1 MTSNAIIPVPDQDWA
16 DIVNKLVEEI
26 VDEDIPEDV
35 VKATEMLLVGF
46 PLPEVAAEI
55 DVETRTIRKWLTTY
69 PIMAATVANGRVLLS
84 KWRMSKLEQ
93 QFLKAVNRS
102 EQILD
107 LSLGGAYL
115 DDAGN
120 QHFVDPKVLTVVA
133 AQSRY
138 IMGLFAGQRQDVQI
152 THEFGDTVLKAQE
165 EALDYIATQ
174 LQGQQDGVIIDA
186 IETTVRVVDDKI
198 ETGPM
203 LDPDGGPPHGSL
215 GEFDIND
222 QGVQCHICGNRYK
235 ALHNHLYSK
244 HNTSTKDYEM
254 IYMLDQGSVRATK
267 IEEVKDDT
275 VAGDTTPIRE

>member
-1 MTSNAIIPVPDQDWA
+1 MTSNAIIPVPDQEWA
-16 DIVNKLVEEI
+16 DIVNNLVEGI
-26 VDEDIPEDV
+26 TDDDIPEDV

-69 PIMAATVANGRVLLS
+69 PVMAATVADGRALLS

-115 DDAGN
+115 DSEGN

-133 AQSRY
+133 AQARY
-138 IMGLFAGQRQDVQI
+138 VMGLFAGQRMDVQV
-152 THEFGDTVLKAQE
+152 THEFGNTVLKAQE

-174 LQGQQDGVIIDA
+174 LQEQKDGVVIDA
-186 IETTVRVVDDKI
+186 IETTYRVVDDKV

-203 LDPDGGPPHGSL
+203 LDPEGRPPHGSL

-222 QGVQCHICGNRYK
+222 DGVQCHICGNRYK
-235 ALHNHLYSK
+235 ALHNHLYGK

-267 IEEVKDDT
+267 IEEVRDDT
-275 VAGDTTPIRE
+275 VAGDSPTIRE

>member
-1 MTSNAIIPVPDQDWA
+1 MTSSALVPVPDEEWD

-26 VDEDIPEDV
+26 NDRDIPEDV
-35 VKATEMLLVGF
+35 VRATEMMLVGF
-46 PLPEVAAEI
+46 PI
-55 DVETRTIRKWLTTY
+55 TDVSTELGIETRTIRKWLTTY
-69 PIMAATVANGRVLLS
+69 PIMAATVANGRALLS

-102 EQILD
+102 EQVLD

-115 DDAGN
+115 DDEDK

-138 IMGLFAGQRQDVQI
+138 IIGLFAGQKMDLQI
-152 THEFGDTVLKAQE
+152 THELGDTVLKAQE
-165 EALDYIATQ
+165 DALDYIADKLQTQ
-174 LQGQQDGVIIDA
+174 KDGVVVDA
-186 IETTVRVVDDKI
+186 IETTYRVIDDKI

-203 LDPDGGPPHGSL
+203 LNSDGSSPHGKL

-222 QGVQCHICGNRYK
+222 DGIKCHICGNRYK

-244 HNTSTKDYEM
+244 HNTSTKDYETV
-254 IYMLDQGSVRATK
+254 YMLEQGAVRAAK
-267 IEEVKDDT
+267 IEENKDA
-275 VAGDTTPIRE
+275 VA